1 MEDVN
6 EVQNV
11 EVVDE
16 GIQYI
21 VVRIGS
27 EQYGI
32 DIRYVEIRESRECQR
47 HSHISKALS
56 IFVVR
61 LFRL

>member
-27 EQYGI
+27 EPYCSLP
-32 DIRYVEIRESRECQR
+32 IRTKIY
-47 HSHISKALS
+47 
-56 IFVVR
+56 
-61 LFRL
+61 